1 MKNYEILAGNN
12 LLADFMGATFN
23 IETLNKGEIWL
34 PQHGVCK
41 YKTVELGKGKIL
53 EYHKSWNW
61 WVAKL
66 FNKFEVVSFDNL
78 AIEQLNIKRFFSDN
92 NWNTFN
98 QGEYSFYINA
108 VTEEFSPSSRSNQKT
123 SWNNLTINEYFK
135 LINK

>member
-61 WVAKL
+61 LMPVVQKIKSIDESE
-66 FNKFEVVSFDNL
+66 FNYHVNNMTKFRLQKESLLSMTIDTDLLTLYSQIVDF
-78 AIEQLNIKRFFSDN
+78 IKWYND
-92 NWNTFN
+92 
-98 QGEYSFYINA
+98 
-108 VTEEFSPSSRSNQKT
+108 VK
-123 SWNNLTINEYFK
+123 
-135 LINK
+135 

>member
-1 MKNYEILAGNN
+1 MKQLIRHSV
-12 LLADFMGATFN
+12 F
-23 IETLNKGEIWL
+23 ETNSSSCHSI
-34 PQHGVCK
+34 
-41 YKTVELGKGKIL
+41 
-53 EYHKSWNW
+53 
-61 WVAKL
+61 
-66 FNKFEVVSFDNL
+66 
-78 AIEQLNIKRFFSDN
+78 